1 MKYINCD
8 LFPQK
13 SSVNKTAFLF
23 YHDVKRYCIMFL
35 RLNLILFKM
44 NRKENSHLLFNNCT
58 IQTQKVLVVCYETEQ
73 NNNRYNQY
81 TCMYYIFKECTWT
94 LTFAMEF
101 YNIATKK
108 EGERCWEGGTG
119 AANVFKNNKLHGD
132 CWVKIYFI
140 YICEGVIFCQIN
152 LFKKFFKVKTVSYI
166 TRHPV

>member
-35 RLNLILFKM
+35 RLNLILFQM
-44 NRKENSHLLFNNCT
+44 NRKEKSHLLFNNCT
-58 IQTQKVLVVCYETEQ
+58 IKTQKVLVVCYETEQ

-94 LTFAMEF
+94 LTFAMEVD
-101 YNIATKK
+101 NIATKK
-108 EGERCWEGGTG
+108 ERGGGGGVERG
-119 AANVFKNNKLHGD
+119 VLVPRMFS
-132 CWVKIYFI
+132 KITK
-140 YICEGVIFCQIN
+140 CMVIVEW
-152 LFKKFFKVKTVSYI
+152 KFTSY
-166 TRHPV
+166 TFM

>member
-13 SSVNKTAFLF
+13 SSVNKPAFLF

-58 IQTQKVLVVCYETEQ
+58 IKTQKVLVVCYETEQ

-94 LTFAMEF
+94 LTFAMEVD
-101 YNIATKK
+101 NIATKK
-108 EGERCWEGGTG
+108 ERGGGVERGVLVPRMFSKITNCMVIVEWKFTLYT
-119 AANVFKNNKLHGD
+119 F
-132 CWVKIYFI
+132 VK
-140 YICEGVIFCQIN
+140 V
-152 LFKKFFKVKTVSYI
+152 
-166 TRHPV
+166 